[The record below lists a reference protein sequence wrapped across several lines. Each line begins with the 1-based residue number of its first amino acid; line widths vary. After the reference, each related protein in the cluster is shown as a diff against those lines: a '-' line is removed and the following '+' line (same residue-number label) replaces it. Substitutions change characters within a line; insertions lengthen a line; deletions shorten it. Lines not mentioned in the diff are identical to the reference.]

1 MITRE
6 TAQGA
11 AVQGLRVAWPTA
23 LLVVGA
29 SVLAAPWHQWWV
41 TLVFALAAAFPLL
54 LLRGAL
60 RLGLSRWAAT
70 SLLVLLAVMGAYLL
84 TARAEMSLTATVRDV
99 VPRLLTA
106 PVPYATSADLLAGP
120 LLATV
125 LVSLLVGLRIEGR
138 HRVEALIG
146 AALLYLGG
154 VLLTGGDADPWG
166 LAAALLLALA
176 VLGWVLLDDH
186 AEPLRPRLATA
197 APLGVV
203 GVGVLAA
210 VATLPVAHGYS
221 PRELVEP
228 PTYEVTAS
236 NPLAQL
242 GAWATNPSVELLRVR
257 GDEVPLR
264 LVVLDDYDGTQWYSA
279 TRFETV
285 QTTGE
290 TGLRLDRYADAAT
303 VQVRFAGLGGN
314 WLPSPG
320 TPLDIGM
327 TDALLDDGT
336 GTLYHRGDTADLSY
350 EVAGGYDDPPEA
362 ALLRA
367 RVPTA
372 GFERYTE
379 LPPISPA
386 LAEYAG
392 AIVADAPTPY
402 ARAAA
407 IEEQLRRTYEL
418 AAGAPSG
425 SALYRLEAFLLG
437 DPTDPAVTG
446 ARQGTSEQFAS
457 AFAVLARY
465 NGLPTRVVVGFAPG
479 EDVGNGVRSVRGE
492 DALAWAEVYFD
503 GLGWV
508 AFSPT
513 PQDET
518 FTPRQPVSPP
528 PSPPDRPEEEVGPAP
543 SEPPSAAESPVPTP
557 PETTPTDTAPVAV
570 GSPPA
575 WRPYA
580 LAGAGVAAIAVLLL
594 LLRVGRRLWHR
605 RRGPAGAWAEVLDAL
620 RLAGWRPA
628 PHQPADVAAAE
639 ADARLGTTAAT
650 RLADRAE
657 HTAFGPPIEPTLGEQ
672 FDVRHH
678 LKTVRRAARKLL
690 PWYRRWFWH
699 LDPRVFVR

>member
-1 MITRE
+1 MITTE
-6 TAQGA
+6 TARGA

-23 LLVVGA
+23 LVVVGA
-29 SVLAAPWHQWWV
+29 SVLAAPWHHWWV
-41 TLVFALAAAFPLL
+41 TLIFALTAALPLL

-60 RLGLSRWAAT
+60 RLGMSRWVAT
-70 SLLVLLAVMGAYLL
+70 ALLVLLSVMGAYLL
-84 TARAEMSLTATVRDV
+84 TSRAEMSLGETVRDV

-106 PVPYATSADLLAGP
+106 PTPYATSADLLAGP
-120 LLATV
+120 LLATA
-125 LVSLLVGLRIEGR
+125 LVSLLVGLRLEGR
-138 HRVEALIG
+138 HRVEALVG
-146 AALLYLGG
+146 AVLLYLGG

-176 VLGWVLLDDH
+176 VAGWVLLDDH
-186 AEPLRPRLATA
+186 AEPLRPRVATA

-210 VATLPVAHGYS
+210 VATLPVANGYS

-228 PTYEVTAS
+228 PTYQVTAS
-236 NPLAQL
+236 NPLTQL

-257 GDEVPLR
+257 GDDVPLR

-285 QTTGE
+285 RTTGE
-290 TGLRLDRYADAAT
+290 TGLRLDRYAVGSQ
-303 VQVRFAGLGGN
+303 VQVAFAGLGGN

-336 GTLYHRGDTADLSY
+336 GTLYHRGDTDELTY
-350 EVAGGYDDPPEA
+350 EVTGGYDEPPEA

-367 RVPTA
+367 QVPTR

-379 LPPISPA
+379 LPPLSPG

-392 AIVADAPTPY
+392 AIVADAGTPY

-407 IEEQLRRTYEL
+407 IEQQLRRAYQFSPS
-418 AAGAPSG
+418 APSG

-437 DPTDPAVTG
+437 DPDDPSVTG

-457 AFAVLARY
+457 SFAVLARF
-465 NGLPTRVVVGFAPG
+465 NGLPTRVVVGFGPG
-479 EDVGNGVRSVRGE
+479 QDVGEGTRSVRGE
-492 DALAWAEVYFD
+492 DALAWAEVYFE

-513 PQDET
+513 PDDET

-528 PSPPDRPEEEVGPAP
+528 PSPPDQPESEGPPP
-543 SEPPSAAESPVPTP
+543 SEPPSSEAPAPSSDSPPDAAAP
-557 PETTPTDTAPVAV
+557 APVA
-570 GSPPA
+570 SPPA

-580 LAGAGVAAIAVLLL
+580 VAGAGLAGLAVLLL
-594 LLRVGRRLWHR
+594 VLRGLRRLWHR
-605 RRGPAGAWAEVLDAL
+605 RRGAAGAWAEVLDAL
-620 RLAGWRPA
+620 RLTGWRPA
-628 PHQPADVAAAE
+628 PHQPADLAAAE
-639 ADARLGTTAAT
+639 ADARLGTTAAVPVAG
-650 RLADRAE
+650 LAEQA
-657 HTAFGPPIEPTLGEQ
+657 AFGPPAGPPSADPGADRRT
-672 FDVRHH
+672 H
-678 LKTVRRAARKLL
+678 LRAVRRAARHLL
-690 PWYRRWFWH
+690 PWYRRWWYH
-699 LDPRVFVR
+699 LDPRVFAPR